1 MKRVYAAPMLAANG
15 RVTCE
20 TLCGGAKQFTE
31 DCLYKPSSAGD
42 IGFYL

>member
-1 MKRVYAAPMLAANG
+1 MKRVYAAPILVANG
-15 RVTCE
+15 KITRG
-20 TLCGGAKQFTE
+20 TLCGGSKHFTE